1 MATPAD
7 AAARSKVLFWDTT
20 VLSAEGLTNG
30 AKLNVN
36 RPEKLGRVISPESAW
51 ELAEVGGYDKV
62 IQMGPQDYLFHYLC
76 NADYRMSPQ
85 RVCLARS
92 VDGLTWTKGRPGC
105 SVISELRSQQP
116 RLLGILGIMGINWS
130 IPGWRTPR
138 PAPPKITHCCPSP
151 SHRTYWGALT
161 ATHA

>member
-1 MATPAD
+1 MTRATRAAALFGLAMATPAD

-51 ELAEVGGYDKV
+51 ELAEVGGYDTV
-62 IQMGPQDYLFHYLC
+62 IQMGPQDYLFYYLC

-92 VDGLTWTKGRPGC
+92 VDGLTWTKPDLGVVSFQNSTANNLVWV
-105 SVISELRSQQP
+105 SVCVCVCVCAL
-116 RLLGILGIMGINWS
+116 
-130 IPGWRTPR
+130 R
-138 PAPPKITHCCPSP
+138 PAVNPNSNRFSAH
-151 SHRTYWGALT
+151 
-161 ATHA
+161 